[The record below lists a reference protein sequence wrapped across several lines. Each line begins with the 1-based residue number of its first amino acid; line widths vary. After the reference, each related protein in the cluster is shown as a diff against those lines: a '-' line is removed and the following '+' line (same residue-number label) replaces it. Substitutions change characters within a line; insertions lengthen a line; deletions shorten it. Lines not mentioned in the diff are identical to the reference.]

1 MRIAVLDDYQDAF
14 RAHPRFGVLSG
25 HEVTAFTDTL
35 KEPDA
40 LVARL
45 EPFEGVVTIQQRS
58 PLPGSVIS
66 RLPNLRFISQTGR
79 NTYHLDLAACARQ
92 GIVVSAG
99 GAGDPSV
106 TAELTWGLVLA
117 ALRHI
122 PAEVENLKAGRWQS
136 TLGTQL
142 KGKIL
147 GIYAF
152 GRIGSIVAGYG
163 KAFGMRV
170 LCFGRE
176 GTLERARAA
185 GYEVPSSRAA
195 FFSACD
201 VICLHL
207 PLSPET
213 RGIVTG
219 ADLARMKPDALLV
232 NTSRAPIVEPGALA
246 EALQAGRPG
255 RAAIDVF
262 DDEPVLGAS
271 DPLIALPN
279 ALCTPHLGYVARET
293 YDALFGT
300 AIDQILAFTAGEPIN
315 VADLPPAA

>member
-14 RAHPRFGVLSG
+14 RHHPKYAALAGY
-25 HEVTAFTDTL
+25 EVTAFTDTL

-40 LVARL
+40 LAERL
-45 EPFEGVVTIQQRS
+45 HPFDAVVLIQQRS
-58 PLPGSVIS
+58 PLPGSVIL
-66 RLPNLRFISQTGR
+66 RLPNLKFISQTGR
-79 NTYHLDLAACARQ
+79 NTYHLDLAACERQ
-92 GIVVSAG
+92 GITVSAG

-122 PAEVENLKAGRWQS
+122 PAEVESLKAGRWQS

-142 KGKIL
+142 KGKVL
-147 GIYAF
+147 GIYGF

-170 LCFGRE
+170 LCFGRD
-176 GTLERARAA
+176 GTAERARAA

-195 FFSACD
+195 FFSAAD
-201 VICLHL
+201 VICLHVL
-207 PLSPET
+207 LTPET
-213 RGIVTG
+213 RGIITA
-219 ADLARMKPDALLV
+219 ADLGHMKPSALIV
-232 NTSRAPIVEPGALA
+232 NTSRAPIIEKGALA
-246 EALQAGRPG
+246 SALLAGRPG

-262 DDEPVLGAS
+262 DEEPVLGAS
-271 DPLIALPN
+271 DPLIAMPN

-293 YDALFGT
+293 YEALFGT
-300 AIDQILAFTAGEPIN
+300 AIDQLIAYDRGQPIN
-315 VADLPPAA
+315 VAELPKS

>member
-14 RAHPRFGVLSG
+14 CQHPRFAALAG
-25 HEVTAFTDTL
+25 HEVTAFKDTL

-40 LVARL
+40 LAARL
-45 EPFEGVVTIQQRS
+45 QPFDAVVAIQQRS

-66 RLPNLRFISQTGR
+66 RLPRLKFISQTGR

-122 PAEVENLKAGRWQS
+122 PAEVENLRAGGWQT
-136 TLGTQL
+136 TLGTQV
-142 KGKIL
+142 KGKVL
-147 GIYAF
+147 GIYGF

-176 GTLERARAA
+176 GALERASAA
-185 GYEVPSSRAA
+185 GYEIPSSRAA

-207 PLSPET
+207 PLTPET

-219 ADLARMKPDALLV
+219 ADLARMKPGALLV
-232 NTSRAPIVEPGALA
+232 NTSRAPIIEQGALA
-246 EALQAGRPG
+246 AALAAGRPG

-271 DPLIALPN
+271 DPLIEMPN

-300 AIDQILAFTAGEPIN
+300 AIDQILAYAQGQPIN
-315 VADLPPAA
+315 VAELPKP